1 MQKRSSED
9 GTEWSLP
16 HGFFKKNLANIG
28 GFVLRCP
35 PSLPQAD
42 RSLSDST
49 TLSKEATSNQSVKI
63 AGVTEPMISDP
74 EWQASLALETKNEES
89 QIAVQS
95 RFLSLSV

>member
-1 MQKRSSED
+1 MD
-9 GTEWSLP
+9 
-16 HGFFKKNLANIG
+16 FFFVAIIG

-49 TLSKEATSNQSVKI
+49 TLSKESTSNQSVKN

-74 EWQASLALETKNEES
+74 EWQA
-89 QIAVQS
+89 
-95 RFLSLSV
+95 LSSDQRTTNRK